1 MKAPELA
8 RLLSTTPAFIT
19 QVVGHLVRAGWVRSD
34 PGPSGGYSL
43 SVDLGT
49 LTVLQVVEAVD
60 GEIDDGRCVVEARAC
75 GTTSPCVMHLAWSR
89 ARAELMHTL
98 GAMAL
103 SELPAVDT
111 TGVEDGALA

>member
-8 RLLSTTPAFIT
+8 RLLSTTPAFLP

-60 GEIDDGRCVVEARAC
+60 GEIDDGRCVVEARADTC
-75 GTTSPCVMHLAWSR
+75 PVVRGMVRVEFFA
-89 ARAELMHTL
+89 
-98 GAMAL
+98 AMARYFVRLPPSSSAVLAPPPPAFWVVL
-103 SELPAVDT
+103 S
-111 TGVEDGALA
+111 